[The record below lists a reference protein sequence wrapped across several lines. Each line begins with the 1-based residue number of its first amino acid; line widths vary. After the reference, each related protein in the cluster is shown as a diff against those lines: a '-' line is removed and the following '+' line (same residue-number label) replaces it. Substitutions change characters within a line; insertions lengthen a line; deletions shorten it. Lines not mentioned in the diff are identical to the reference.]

1 MERGA
6 AGEVFGGGGG
16 GSSGINRLLTA
27 DAQHPMEPSQ
37 TSDTASTEPARKPS
51 WIMRGTFLLGGGLW
65 LLYPVAP
72 QALGLMQ
79 GEPMRWAYLWAWLPM
94 WLFVGL
100 AWGIHKQL
108 QAAEKP
114 AGTPDPN

>member
-1 MERGA
+1 
-6 AGEVFGGGGG
+6 
-16 GSSGINRLLTA
+16 
-27 DAQHPMEPSQ
+27 MEPSQ
-37 TSDTASTEPARKPS
+37 TSALTATETARKPS
-51 WIMRGTFLLGGGLW
+51 WILRGTFLLGGGLW

-72 QALGLMQ
+72 QVFGLLQ

-108 QAAEKP
+108 QVAEKP
-114 AGTPDPN
+114 ADSPHTPEAP

>member
-1 MERGA
+1 
-6 AGEVFGGGGG
+6 
-16 GSSGINRLLTA
+16 
-27 DAQHPMEPSQ
+27 MEPSPPPESAQ
-37 TSDTASTEPARKPS
+37 TESVRKPS

-72 QALGLMQ
+72 QVVGLLL

-100 AWGIHKQL
+100 GWGIHKQL
-108 QAAEKP
+108 QAAEAAAAKP
-114 AGTPDPN
+114 VDPPNAP

>member
-1 MERGA
+1 
-6 AGEVFGGGGG
+6 
-16 GSSGINRLLTA
+16 
-27 DAQHPMEPSQ
+27 MEPSLPTEAKQ
-37 TSDTASTEPARKPS
+37 TEPVRKPN

-72 QALGLMQ
+72 QVFGLIQ

-94 WLFVGL
+94 CLFVGL
-100 AWGIHKQL
+100 GWGIHKQL

-114 AGTPDPN
+114 ADPADSAGAP

>member
-1 MERGA
+1 
-6 AGEVFGGGGG
+6 
-16 GSSGINRLLTA
+16 
-27 DAQHPMEPSQ
+27 MEPSLPTKAKQ
-37 TSDTASTEPARKPS
+37 TEPARKPS
-51 WIMRGTFLLGGGLW
+51 WIMRSTFLLGGGLW

-72 QALGLMQ
+72 QVFGLLQ

-108 QAAEKP
+108 RAAEKP
-114 AGTPDPN
+114 ADTPDAT

>member
-1 MERGA
+1 
-6 AGEVFGGGGG
+6 
-16 GSSGINRLLTA
+16 
-27 DAQHPMEPSQ
+27 
-37 TSDTASTEPARKPS
+37 
-51 WIMRGTFLLGGGLW
+51 MRGTFLLGGGLW

-72 QALGLMQ
+72 QVVGLLK

-108 QAAEKP
+108 RAAEKP
-114 AGTPDPN
+114 ADAPDTPEAP

>member
-1 MERGA
+1 MEVSKPTEA
-6 AGEVFGGGGG
+6 
-16 GSSGINRLLTA
+16 T
-27 DAQHPMEPSQ
+27 P
-37 TSDTASTEPARKPS
+37 TEPARKPS
-51 WIMRGTFLLGGGLW
+51 WILRGTFLLGGGLW

-72 QALGLMQ
+72 QVFGLMQ
-79 GEPMRWAYLWAWLPM
+79 GEPMRWVYLWAWLPM

-114 AGTPDPN
+114 ADPADSARAP

>member
-1 MERGA
+1 M
-6 AGEVFGGGGG
+6 
-16 GSSGINRLLTA
+16 
-27 DAQHPMEPSQ
+27 QPSLP
-37 TSDTASTEPARKPS
+37 TEATPTKPARKPR

-72 QALGLMQ
+72 QLFGLLR

-108 QAAEKP
+108 QAVEKP
-114 AGTPDPN
+114 ADPADSAGAP